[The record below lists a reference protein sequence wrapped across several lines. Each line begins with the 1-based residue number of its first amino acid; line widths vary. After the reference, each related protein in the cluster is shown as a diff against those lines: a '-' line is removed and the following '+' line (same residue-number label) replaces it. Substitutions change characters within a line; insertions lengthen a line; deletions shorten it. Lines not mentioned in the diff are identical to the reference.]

1 MCPPMTGG
9 SPWRVVKRRV
19 LRGARRAWH
28 DLRLKDLYRNG
39 REFELMHRALG
50 FAALA
55 ILTVIPLLILVAAA
69 NPTQHRGLA
78 GWVVY
83 GMDLSD
89 SSADAV
95 TQLFSAPARV
105 LGTTSVFSAVLVSVA
120 GVSFAGSVQAGF
132 ERIWGLPAGP
142 WHKIWRQAV
151 WAAGLIAYIYATA
164 TVGAVTHRGS
174 AETAGRV
181 AVAVVLGVAFFWWGL
196 RFLLGGRVSYLA
208 ALPGAV
214 ATIVCLAG
222 LRVFSGLVFEPLI
235 ASNAVSYGALGTV
248 LIVQSWL
255 IGVGWVVYGGQL
267 FGRWFHDAWL
277 QPRTDRRR
285 GHGKEGGQD
294 PVEVPG
300 ELRAGMGLP
309 VGRLEALSRDMRVN
323 LRGGRGGMAKDL
335 LHAAQVGAPL
345 KQVSSRGMPD
355 GVRTRVPQQVMY
367 DAACG
372 PRVEPTAPGTEEE
385 CRPAALV
392 RQHGTPGLFPAGQGS
407 HRGQADRHD
416 PLLAALA
423 ENPDGAPLPV
433 ESPGVKLA

>member
-1 MCPPMTGG
+1 MTGA
-9 SPWRVVKRRV
+9 SPWRVVQRGV
-19 LRGARRAWH
+19 LRGTRRAWH
-28 DLRLKDLYRNG
+28 DLRLKDLYRSG

-164 TVGAVTHRGS
+164 TVGTVTHRGS

-208 ALPGAV
+208 ALPGAM

-277 QPRTDRRR
+277 QPRTDRRQ

-309 VGRLEALSRDMRVN
+309 VGRLEPLSRDMSVN

-355 GVRTRVPQQVMY
+355 GVRTRVPQQVMH
-367 DAACG
+367 DAACC

-407 HRGQADRHD
+407 HGGHADRHD

-423 ENPDGAPLPV
+423 EDPDGPPLPV

>member
-1 MCPPMTGG
+1 MTGG
-9 SPWRVVKRRV
+9 SPWRLVQRGV
-19 LRGARRAWH
+19 LRGARWAWH

-39 REFELMHRALG
+39 RDFELMHRALG

-83 GMDLSD
+83 GMDLRD

-164 TVGAVTHRGS
+164 TVGAVTHRGP
-174 AETAGRV
+174 AETAGRLS
-181 AVAVVLGVAFFWWGL
+181 VAVVLGIAFFWWGL

-277 QPRTDRRR
+277 QPWTDRRQ

-309 VGRLEALSRDMRVN
+309 VGRLESLSRDMRVN

-355 GVRTRVPQQVMY
+355 GVGTRALQQVMH
-367 DAACG
+367 DAAGG

-392 RQHGTPGLFPAGQGS
+392 RQHRTPGLFPAGQGS
-407 HRGQADRHD
+407 HGGHADRHD